1 MDESLYTRDN
11 SKNKGPTQREMTH
24 ADKLMNKESAKKYYG
39 EKFRQERSKK
49 DTSEKTPEDIRH
61 EKVKKQTVNAEK
73 TRRQKDSA
81 KKAEQKAAR
90 ERTKAGITEAASRVG
105 VAASIVSDI
114 SGANSE
120 DQNKDESSVAEEAF
134 DTGGYIASGAVSHVT
149 SKIKHSKYSN
159 KLHQGKDTEAAAE
172 KAAKERMKKEM
183 QRKAAAKNAKA
194 AENTGKI
201 GRKITDKAEDLLAL
215 LAEKVQEFVMDNPV
229 ISIIIVAIL
238 ILILAFSGLM
248 NSCSA
253 LGAGGGD
260 ITVATSFTAKD
271 EDILETENDYKE
283 LEEGL
288 MDEVDEI
295 AEDHADYDEVNYHLD
310 EVGHNPYQLA
320 AILTVIFESYTRD
333 EVQDKLQEIFE
344 LQYEITYEETVET
357 REREVE
363 DTRWVED
370 DSYAEGGYWEDY
382 TYTEEYEY
390 YICDIYLVNHGLD
403 HVVEELGFTDDEIAR
418 YEILLE
424 TFGNKKYLFG
434 EDDIYS
440 IPGAG
445 PGDYDDYHV
454 PGEYLSDEEF
464 ARMLHEAEKYLGVS
478 YVWGGYS
485 PDGFD
490 CSGFVSYVINHCG
503 NGWNVGRQTANGLR
517 AITGNVPAS
526 EAKPGDLI
534 FFQGTYDTSGASHVG
549 IYVGNGMMLHAGNPI
564 HYSSINTPYWQSH
577 YLGFGRLP

>member
-1 MDESLYTRDN
+1 MDESLFTRDS
-11 SKNKGPTQREMTH
+11 SKNKGATQRERTH
-24 ADKLMNKESAKKYYG
+24 ADKLRNKESAQKYYG

-49 DTSEKTPEDIRH
+49 NTERRASEDIRH
-61 EKVKKQTVNAEK
+61 EKVKRQTANAEK
-73 TRRQKDSA
+73 VRKQKDSA

-90 ERTKAGITEAASRVG
+90 EKTKAGITDAASRVG
-105 VAASIVSDI
+105 AAASFASDI
-114 SGANSE
+114 YGANGE

-134 DTGGYIASGAVSHVT
+134 DVGGYVASGAVSRVT
-149 SKIKHSKYSN
+149 SKVKNSKYSN
-159 KLHQGKDTEAAAE
+159 KLHKTKDVEGAAD
-172 KAAKERMKKEM
+172 KTVKDRVKKEM
-183 QRKAAAKNAKA
+183 QRKAASRNAKA
-194 AENTGKI
+194 AENTGKT
-201 GRKITDKAEDLLAL
+201 GRKITDKAEDMVGL
-215 LAEKVQEFVMDNPV
+215 LAEKIQEFVKDNPV
-229 ISIIIVAIL
+229 ISLIIAAIL
-238 ILILAFSGLM
+238 ILILVFSGMM

-271 EDILETENDYKE
+271 EDILAVEDDYKE

-295 AEDHADYDEVNYHLD
+295 AEDHADYDEINYYLD

-320 AILTVIFESYTRD
+320 AILTVIFESYTQS
-333 EVQDKLQEIFE
+333 EVQSKIQEIFE
-344 LQYEITYEETVET
+344 LQYEISYEETVET

-370 DSYAEGGYWEDY
+370 DSYAEGGYYEDY
-382 TYTEEYEY
+382 TYIEEYEY
-390 YICDIYLVNHGLD
+390 YICDIYLVNHGLE
-403 HVVEELGFTDDEIAR
+403 HVVEELGFTDDEMAR
-418 YEILLE
+418 YEVLLE

-434 EDDIYS
+434 EDDIYG
-440 IPGAG
+440 IPGSR

-454 PGEYLSDEEF
+454 PGEYLTDEEF
-464 ARMLHEAEKYLGVS
+464 ARMLHEAERYLGVS

-526 EAKPGDLI
+526 EAKPGDLV
-534 FFQGTYDTSGASHVG
+534 FFQGTYDTPGASHVG
-549 IYVGNGMMLHAGNPI
+549 IYVGNGMMIHAGNPI

>member
-1 MDESLYTRDN
+1 
-11 SKNKGPTQREMTH
+11 
-24 ADKLMNKESAKKYYG
+24 
-39 EKFRQERSKK
+39 
-49 DTSEKTPEDIRH
+49 
-61 EKVKKQTVNAEK
+61 
-73 TRRQKDSA
+73 
-81 KKAEQKAAR
+81 
-90 ERTKAGITEAASRVG
+90 
-105 VAASIVSDI
+105 
-114 SGANSE
+114 E

-134 DTGGYIASGAVSHVT
+134 EAGGYVASGAVSHVT
-149 SKIKHSKYSN
+149 SKVKNSKYSN
-159 KLHQGKDTEAAAE
+159 KLHQGKDAEGAAE
-172 KAAKERMKKEM
+172 KAAKEKMKKEM

-201 GRKITDKAEDLLAL
+201 GRKITDKAEDMVGI
-215 LAEKVQEFVMDNPV
+215 LAEKIQEFVKDNPV
-229 ISIIIVAIL
+229 ISLIIVAIL
-238 ILILAFSGLM
+238 ILVLVFSGMM

-253 LGAGGGD
+253 LGAGGGN

-271 EDILETENDYKE
+271 EDILAVEDDYKE

-295 AEDHADYDEVNYHLD
+295 AEDHADYDEINYHLD

-333 EVQDKLQEIFE
+333 EVQAKLQEIFN
-344 LQYEITYEETVET
+344 LQYEVSYEETVET

-403 HVVEELGFTDDEIAR
+403 HVVEELGFTDDEMAR
-418 YEILLE
+418 YEVLLE

-434 EDDIYS
+434 EDDIYG
-440 IPGAG
+440 IPGPR

-454 PGEYLSDEEF
+454 PGEYLTDEEF
-464 ARMLHEAEKYLGVS
+464 ARMLHEAERYLGVP
-478 YVWGGYS
+478 YVWGGYD
-485 PDGFD
+485 PEGFD

-517 AITGNVPAS
+517 AITSNVPAS
-526 EAKPGDLI
+526 EAKPGDLV
-534 FFQGTYDTSGASHVG
+534 FFQGTYDTPGASHVG
-549 IYVGNGMMLHAGNPI
+549 IYVGNGMMIHAGNPV

-577 YLGFGRLP
+577 YLGFGRMP

>member
-1 MDESLYTRDN
+1 MDESLFTRDDP
-11 SKNKGPTQREMTH
+11 KNKGATQRERTH
-24 ADKLMNKESAKKYYG
+24 ADKLRNKESAQKYYG

-49 DTSEKTPEDIRH
+49 NTERKTSEDIRH
-61 EKVKKQTVNAEK
+61 EKVKKQTANAEK
-73 TRRQKDSA
+73 VRKQRDSA
-81 KKAEQKAAR
+81 KKAQQKAAR
-90 ERTKAGITEAASRVG
+90 EKTKAWITDAASRVG
-105 VAASIVSDI
+105 AAASFASDI

-120 DQNKDESSVAEEAF
+120 DQNNDESSVAEEAF
-134 DTGGYIASGAVSHVT
+134 DVGGYVASGAVSRVT
-149 SKIKHSKYSN
+149 SKVKNSKYSN
-159 KLHQGKDTEAAAE
+159 KLHKTKDVEGAAD
-172 KAAKERMKKEM
+172 KAAKDRMKKEM
-183 QRKAAAKNAKA
+183 QRKAASRNAKA

-201 GRKITDKAEDLLAL
+201 GRKITDKAEDMVGL
-215 LAEKVQEFVMDNPV
+215 LAEKIQEFVKDNPV
-229 ISIIIVAIL
+229 ISLIIAAIL
-238 ILILAFSGLM
+238 ILILVFSGMM

-271 EDILETENDYKE
+271 EDILAVEDDYKE

-295 AEDHADYDEVNYHLD
+295 AEDHADYDEINYHLD

-320 AILTVIFESYTRD
+320 AILTVIFESYTQS
-333 EVQDKLQEIFE
+333 EVQAKIQEIFE
-344 LQYEITYEETVET
+344 FQYEISYEETVET

-370 DSYAEGGYWEDY
+370 DSYAEGGYYEDY
-382 TYTEEYEY
+382 TYIEEYEY
-390 YICDIYLVNHGLD
+390 YICDIYLVNHGLE
-403 HVVEELGFTDDEIAR
+403 HVVEELGFTDDEMAR
-418 YEILLE
+418 YEVLLE

-434 EDDIYS
+434 ADDIYG
-440 IPGAG
+440 IPGSR

-454 PGEYLSDEEF
+454 PGEYLTDEEF
-464 ARMLHEAEKYLGVS
+464 ARMLHEAERYLGVS

-526 EAKPGDLI
+526 EAKPGDLV
-534 FFQGTYDTSGASHVG
+534 FFQGTYDTPGASHVG
-549 IYVGNGMMLHAGNPI
+549 IYVGNGMMIHAGNPI